1 MARERVQVQGL
12 GGAVPGIQPTIQR
25 AGQYAV
31 AQVRAAPVQVPQ
43 SNKLLDLADTLGT
56 SFELVQQYG
65 KLRQIQKEED
75 ISSGQQFFAEQP
87 DVAIESLESG
97 IGKTKREIRKLVQQG
112 VIDERSNPDF
122 LLGIRAARGKTLAKD
137 FRRELLT
144 NPDALSQEDPVVYI
158 QNQVSE
164 FYQRPE
170 IAGSAYAKQQ
180 VQPLLDSISNEYIGQ
195 VTRIQQD
202 REIAQGKSDWLGS
215 IVDKAKDWSS
225 NRASLSEDD
234 FKEWIDDGAG
244 NFKGSRKYA
253 LDNLF
258 KPVIMDMVERGNTGG
273 AMRKLQELENW
284 VINKDTGAKFVTL
297 ELSKEINSL
306 QNQILSSST
315 YYTNLAVQA
324 YNTKRTT
331 VEEPFNAEFQERLN
345 NNLPI
350 TESFLTDFSTRVRN
364 SFEDQGVKKQDAENL
379 IAKWREE
386 TNKAYNR
393 AKEVEIKTN
402 TEVYADIQSGINL
415 GIDVNNEIEDA
426 RDQGLLSEA
435 DYKKLTT
442 DNSNKA
448 NFEKE
453 VMSLPPVRGY
463 TDLLESDFSNTTIK
477 GGVPVLNKDVNI
489 VTNILKT
496 KLNLPSHTLQA
507 LGQEARMIWVAG
519 MEDQRNGIVF
529 SNPEISRPQLDRQLG
544 NEARDVY
551 NNIQPQI
558 QELVLNR
565 LRSGQY
571 DLGLTKSAFNPK
583 SPYYKNLVSVIT
595 NLGFNSR
602 QEADAWIATY
612 KSKLGIRQS

>member
-75 ISSGQQFFAEQP
+75 ISAGQQFFAEQP

-297 ELSKEINSL
+297 ELSKDINSL

-583 SPYYKNLVSVIT
+583 SPYYKNLASVIT
-595 NLGFNSR
+595 NLGFNSK

-612 KSKLGIRQS
+612 KSKLGIR

>member
-1 MARERVQVQGL
+1 MAKERVQVQGL
-12 GGAVPGIQPTIQR
+12 GDVVPGIQPTIQR

-31 AQVRAAPVQVPQ
+31 AQVRAAPVPVPR
-43 SNKLLDLADTLGT
+43 SKLLDLADALGT

-75 ISSGQQFFAEQP
+75 ISAGQQFFAEQP
-87 DVAIESLESG
+87 DIALESLEAG
-97 IGKTKREIRKLVQQG
+97 IGKTKRQLRKLVDQG

-137 FRRELLT
+137 FRRQLLT
-144 NPDALSQEDPVVYI
+144 NPDALNQTDPISYI
-158 QNQVSE
+158 QNQVAE

-170 IAGSAYAKQQ
+170 IADSAFAKQQ
-180 VQPLLDSISNEYIGQ
+180 VQPLLDSISDEYVNQ

-202 REIAQGKSDWLGS
+202 REIAQGKADWLGT
-215 IVDKAKDWSS
+215 IADQTKAWTS
-225 NRASLSEDD
+225 NKASLSDVD
-234 FKEWIDDGAG
+234 FKQWVDDGAG
-244 NFKGSRKYA
+244 NFKGSKKYA
-253 LDNLF
+253 FDNLF
-258 KPVIMDMVERGNTGG
+258 KPVIMDMVEQGNTGG

-284 VINKDTGAKFVTL
+284 TINEKTGAKFITA
-297 ELSKEINSL
+297 ELSKDINNL
-306 QNQILSSST
+306 QNQILSSGK
-315 YYTNLAVQA
+315 YYTDLAVQA
-324 YNTKRTT
+324 YNTKRTSAS
-331 VEEPFNAEFQERLN
+331 EPFNAEFQERLN

-402 TEVYADIQSGINL
+402 TEVLADIQNGITL
-415 GIDVNNEIEDA
+415 GIDVSNEIEDA

-435 DYKKLTT
+435 DFIKLGK
-442 DNSNKA
+442 DNAEKA
-448 NFEKE
+448 IFEKE

-489 VTNILKT
+489 ITNILKT
-496 KLNLPSHTLQA
+496 KLNIPSHTLQA
-507 LGQEARMIWVAG
+507 LGQEARMIWVAS
-519 MEDQRNGIVF
+519 MEEQRDGIVF
-529 SNPEISRPQLDRQLG
+529 SNPEISRPQLDKQLG

-551 NNIQPQI
+551 NNIQPQV
-558 QELVLNR
+558 QELVIDR
-565 LRSGQY
+565 LRTGQY
-571 DLGLTKSAFNPK
+571 DLGLTSTDFKK
-583 SPYYKNLVSVIT
+583 QTERLKKVVSGLNFET
-595 NLGFNSR
+595 EE
-602 QEADAWIATY
+602 EARLFLDTY
-612 KSKLGIRQS
+612 RDRLF

>member
-1 MARERVQVQGL
+1 MAKERVQVQGL

-75 ISSGQQFFAEQP
+75 ISAGQQFFAEQP

-180 VQPLLDSISNEYIGQ
+180 VQPLLDSISNEYISQ

-364 SFEDQGVKKQDAENL
+364 SFGDQGVKKQDAENL

-435 DYKKLTT
+435 DYKKLST

-583 SPYYKNLVSVIT
+583 SPYYKNLASVIT

-612 KSKLGIRQS
+612 KSKLGIR

>member
-1 MARERVQVQGL
+1 MAKERVQVQGL
-12 GGAVPGIQPTIQR
+12 GDVAPGIQPTIQR
-25 AGQYAV
+25 AGQYGI
-31 AQVRAAPVQVPQ
+31 QVQRAGR
-43 SNKLLDLADTLGT
+43 NKLMDLADAL
-56 SFELVQQYG
+56 SQVNPILAQYG
-65 KLRQIQKEED
+65 QIREFQQERD
-75 ISSGQQFFAEQP
+75 IAAGQQFFAEQP
-87 DVAIESLESG
+87 EQAAEALEAG
-97 IGKTKREIRKLVQQG
+97 IGKSKRELRKLVDKG
-112 VIDERSNPDF
+112 IIDERSNPDF

-144 NPDALSQEDPVVYI
+144 NPDALNQEDPVAYI

-180 VQPLLDSISNEYIGQ
+180 VQPLLDSISDEYVNQ

-202 REIAQGKSDWLGS
+202 REIAQGKADWLGS
-215 IVDKAKDWSS
+215 IVDKTKAWTS
-225 NRASLSEDD
+225 NRASLSEED
-234 FKEWIDDGAG
+234 FKQWIDDGAG
-244 NFKGSRKYA
+244 NFKGSKKYA

-258 KPVIMDMVERGNTGG
+258 KPAIMDMVEQGNTGG

-284 VINKDTGAKFVTL
+284 VINKKTGAKFVTP
-297 ELSKEINSL
+297 ELSKEINNL
-306 QNQILSSST
+306 QNQILNSSK
-315 YYTNLAVQA
+315 YYTDLAVQA

-331 VEEPFNAEFQERLN
+331 ASEPFNAEFQERLN

-364 SFEDQGVKKQDAENL
+364 AFQDQGVKKQDAENL

-402 TEVYADIQSGINL
+402 TEVYADIQNGITL
-415 GIDVNNEIEDA
+415 GIDVSNEIEDA
-426 RDQGLLSEA
+426 RDQGLISEA
-435 DYKKLTT
+435 DFIKLGN
-442 DNSNKA
+442 DNADKA

-489 VTNILKT
+489 ITNILKT
-496 KLNLPSHTLQA
+496 KLNVPSHTLQA
-507 LGQEARMIWVAG
+507 LGQEARMIWVSG

-551 NNIQPQI
+551 NNLQPQV
-558 QELVLNR
+558 QELVIDR
-565 LRSGQY
+565 LRTGQY
-571 DLGLTKSAFNPK
+571 DLGLTASDFR
-583 SPYYKNLVSVIT
+583 KNSDRLKQVVSGLKFETVE
-595 NLGFNSR
+595 
-602 QEADAWIATY
+602 EAKLFLDTY
-612 KSKLGIRQS
+612 KDRLF

>member
-1 MARERVQVQGL
+1 MAKERVQVQGL
-12 GGAVPGIQPTIQR
+12 GDVAPGIQPTIQR

-31 AQVRAAPVQVPQ
+31 AQVRAAPVPVPR
-43 SNKLLDLADTLGT
+43 SKLLDLADALGT

-75 ISSGQQFFAEQP
+75 ISAGQQFFAEQP
-87 DVAIESLESG
+87 DIALESLEAG
-97 IGKTKREIRKLVQQG
+97 IGKTKRQLRKLVDQG

-137 FRRELLT
+137 FRRQLLT
-144 NPDALSQEDPVVYI
+144 NPEALNQPDPISYI
-158 QNQVSE
+158 QNQVAE

-170 IAGSAYAKQQ
+170 IADSAFAKQQ
-180 VQPLLDSISNEYIGQ
+180 VQPLLDSISDEYVNQ

-202 REIAQGKSDWLGS
+202 REIAQGKADWLGT
-215 IVDKAKDWSS
+215 IADQTKAWTS
-225 NRASLSEDD
+225 NKASLSDVD
-234 FKEWIDDGAG
+234 FKQWVDDGAG
-244 NFKGSRKYA
+244 NFKGNKKYA
-253 LDNLF
+253 FDNLF
-258 KPVIMDMVERGNTGG
+258 KPVIMDMVEQGNTGG

-284 VINKDTGAKFVTL
+284 TINEKTGAKFITA
-297 ELSKEINSL
+297 ELSKDINNL
-306 QNQILSSST
+306 QNQILSSGK
-315 YYTNLAVQA
+315 YYTDLAVQA
-324 YNTKRTT
+324 YNTKRTSAS
-331 VEEPFNAEFQERLN
+331 EPFDAEFQERLN

-393 AKEVEIKTN
+393 AQEVEIKTN
-402 TEVYADIQSGINL
+402 TEVFADIQNGITL
-415 GIDVNNEIEDA
+415 GIDVSNEIEDA

-435 DYKKLTT
+435 DFIKLGK
-442 DNSNKA
+442 DNAEKA
-448 NFEKE
+448 IFEKE

-489 VTNILKT
+489 ITNILKT
-496 KLNLPSHTLQA
+496 KLNIPSHTLQA
-507 LGQEARMIWVAG
+507 LGQEARMIWVAS
-519 MEDQRNGIVF
+519 MEEQRDGIVF

-551 NNIQPQI
+551 NNIQPQV
-558 QELVLNR
+558 QELVIDR
-565 LRSGQY
+565 LRTGQY
-571 DLGLTKSAFNPK
+571 DLGLTSTDFKK
-583 SPYYKNLVSVIT
+583 QTERLKKVVSGLNFET
-595 NLGFNSR
+595 EE
-602 QEADAWIATY
+602 EARLFLDTY
-612 KSKLGIRQS
+612 RDRLF

>member
-612 KSKLGIRQS
+612 KSKLGIR

>member
-12 GGAVPGIQPTIQR
+12 GDVAPGIQPTIQR
-25 AGQYAV
+25 AGQYGI
-31 AQVRAAPVQVPQ
+31 QVQRAGR
-43 SNKLLDLADTLGT
+43 NKLMDLADAL
-56 SFELVQQYG
+56 SQVNPILAQYG
-65 KLRQIQKEED
+65 QIREFQQERD
-75 ISSGQQFFAEQP
+75 IAAGQQFFTEQP
-87 DVAIESLESG
+87 EQAAEALEAG
-97 IGKTKREIRKLVQQG
+97 IGKTKRELRKLVQQG

-137 FRRELLT
+137 FRRDLLT
-144 NPDALSQEDPVVYI
+144 NPDALNQEDPVAYI

-180 VQPLLDSISNEYIGQ
+180 VQPLLDSISDEYIGQ

-215 IVDKAKDWSS
+215 IVDKAKAWSS

-284 VINKDTGAKFVTL
+284 VINKKTGAKFVTP
-297 ELSKEINSL
+297 ELSQEINNL
-306 QNQILSSST
+306 QKSILDSGV
-315 YYTNLAVQA
+315 YYTDLAVEA

-331 VEEPFNAEFQERLN
+331 ASDPFNAEFQERLN

-393 AKEVEIKTN
+393 AKEVGIKTN
-402 TEVYADIQSGINL
+402 TEVYADIQNGITL
-415 GIDVNNEIEDA
+415 GIDVSNEIEDA
-426 RDQGLLSEA
+426 RDQGLISEA
-435 DYKKLTT
+435 DFIKLRN
-442 DNSNKA
+442 DNAEKA
-448 NFEKE
+448 IFEKE

-477 GGVPVLNKDVNI
+477 GGNPYLSKDFNI

-496 KLNLPSHTLQA
+496 SQSPTTKLNVPSNTLQA
-507 LGQEARMIWVAG
+507 LGQEARMMWVSG
-519 MEDQRNGIVF
+519 MEERRNGLIF

-544 NEARDVY
+544 NEAGDVY
-551 NNIQPQI
+551 SNLQPQV
-558 QELVLNR
+558 QELVLDR
-565 LRSGQY
+565 LRTGQY
-571 DLGLTKSAFNPK
+571 DLGLTANDFR
-583 SPYYKNLVSVIT
+583 KNSDRLKQVIT
-595 NLGFNSR
+595 GLKFETAA
-602 QEADAWIATY
+602 EARLFLDTY
-612 KSKLGIRQS
+612 KDRLF

>member
-1 MARERVQVQGL
+1 MAKERVQVQGL
-12 GGAVPGIQPTIQR
+12 GDVAPGITPTIQR
-25 AGQYAV
+25 AGQYSV
-31 AQVRAAPVQVPQ
+31 AQLRAAPVQAPR
-43 SNKLLDLADTLGT
+43 SKLLDLAEALGT
-56 SFELVQQYG
+56 GQQLLQQYG
-65 KLRQIQKEED
+65 QLRKVQREED
-75 ISSGQQFFAEQP
+75 IEAGQQFFAEQP
-87 DVAIESLESG
+87 DVAIESLEAG
-97 IGKTKREIRKLVQQG
+97 VGKSKRELRKLVDQG
-112 VIDERSNPDF
+112 IIDERSNPDF

-137 FRRELLT
+137 FRRQLLT
-144 NPDALSQEDPVVYI
+144 NPDALNQEDPIAYI
-158 QNQVSE
+158 QERVSE

-180 VQPLLDSISNEYIGQ
+180 VQSLLDSISDEYVNQ

-215 IVDKAKDWSS
+215 IVDKTKAWAS
-225 NRASLSEDD
+225 NRASLSEED
-234 FKEWIDDGAG
+234 FKQWIDDGAG
-244 NFKGSRKYA
+244 NFKGSKKYA

-258 KPVIMDMVERGNTGG
+258 KPVIMDMVEQGNTGG

-284 VINKDTGAKFVTL
+284 VINKKTGAKFVTP
-297 ELSKEINSL
+297 ELSKEINTL
-306 QNQILSSST
+306 QNQILNSSK
-315 YYTNLAVQA
+315 YYTDLAVQA
-324 YNTKRTT
+324 YNTKRTAAS
-331 VEEPFNAEFQERLN
+331 EPFNAEFQERLN

-386 TNKAYNR
+386 TNKTYNR

-435 DYKKLTT
+435 DYKKLRT

-477 GGVPVLNKDVNI
+477 GGNPYVSKDVNI
-489 VTNILKT
+489 ITNILKT
-496 KLNLPSHTLQA
+496 KLNVPSHTLQA
-507 LGQEARMIWVAG
+507 LGQEARMIWVSG
-519 MEDQRNGIVF
+519 MEDQRNGIIF

-558 QELVLNR
+558 QELVLDR
-565 LRSGQY
+565 LRTGQY
-571 DLGLTKSAFNPK
+571 DIGLTKSAFNPK
-583 SPYYKNLVSVIT
+583 SSYYKNLTSVIT

-602 QEADAWIATY
+602 QESDAWIATY
-612 KSKLGIRQS
+612 KSKLGIR

>member
-1 MARERVQVQGL
+1 MAKERVQVQGL
-12 GGAVPGIQPTIQR
+12 GDVVPGIQPTIQR

-31 AQVRAAPVQVPQ
+31 AQVRAAPVPVPR
-43 SNKLLDLADTLGT
+43 SKLLDLADALGT

-75 ISSGQQFFAEQP
+75 ISAGQQFFAEQP
-87 DVAIESLESG
+87 DIALESLEAG
-97 IGKTKREIRKLVQQG
+97 IGKTKRQLRKLVDQG

-137 FRRELLT
+137 FRRQLLT
-144 NPDALSQEDPVVYI
+144 NPEALNQPDPISYI
-158 QNQVSE
+158 QNQVAE

-170 IAGSAYAKQQ
+170 IADSAFAKQQ
-180 VQPLLDSISNEYIGQ
+180 VQPLLDSISDEYVNQ

-202 REIAQGKSDWLGS
+202 REIAQGKADWLGT
-215 IVDKAKDWSS
+215 IADQTKAWTS
-225 NRASLSEDD
+225 NKASLSDVD
-234 FKEWIDDGAG
+234 FKQWVDDGAG
-244 NFKGSRKYA
+244 NFKGSKKYA
-253 LDNLF
+253 FDNLF
-258 KPVIMDMVERGNTGG
+258 KPVIMDMVEQGNTGG

-284 VINKDTGAKFVTL
+284 TINEKTGAKFITA
-297 ELSKEINSL
+297 ELSKDINNL
-306 QNQILSSST
+306 QKSILDSSV
-315 YYTNLAVQA
+315 YYTDLAVKA
-324 YNTKRTT
+324 YATKRTA
-331 VEEPFNAEFQERLN
+331 VSEPFDAEFQERLN

-402 TEVYADIQSGINL
+402 TEVFADIQNGITL
-415 GIDVNNEIEDA
+415 GIDVSNEIEDA

-435 DYKKLTT
+435 DFIKLGK
-442 DNSNKA
+442 DNAEKA
-448 NFEKE
+448 IFEKE

-489 VTNILKT
+489 ITNILKT
-496 KLNLPSHTLQA
+496 KLNIPSHTLQA
-507 LGQEARMIWVAG
+507 LGQEARMIWVAS
-519 MEDQRNGIVF
+519 MEEQRDGIVF
-529 SNPEISRPQLDRQLG
+529 SNPEISRPQLDKQLG

-551 NNIQPQI
+551 NNIQPQV
-558 QELVLNR
+558 QELVIDR
-565 LRSGQY
+565 LRTGQY
-571 DLGLTKSAFNPK
+571 DLGLTSTDFKK
-583 SPYYKNLVSVIT
+583 QTERLKKVVSGLNFET
-595 NLGFNSR
+595 EE
-602 QEADAWIATY
+602 EARLFLDTY
-612 KSKLGIRQS
+612 RDRLF

>member
-1 MARERVQVQGL
+1 MAKERVQVQGL
-12 GGAVPGIQPTIQR
+12 GDVVPGIQPTIQR

-31 AQVRAAPVQVPQ
+31 AQVRAAPVPVPR
-43 SNKLLDLADTLGT
+43 SKLLDLADALGT

-75 ISSGQQFFAEQP
+75 ISAGQQFFAEQP
-87 DVAIESLESG
+87 DVAIESLEAG
-97 IGKTKREIRKLVQQG
+97 IGKTKRQLRKLVDQG
-112 VIDERSNPDF
+112 IIDERSNPDF

-137 FRRELLT
+137 FRRQLLT
-144 NPDALSQEDPVVYI
+144 NPDALNQDDPISYI
-158 QNQVSE
+158 QNQVAE

-170 IAGSAYAKQQ
+170 IADSAFAKQQ
-180 VQPLLDSISNEYIGQ
+180 VQPLLDSISDEYINQ

-202 REIAQGKSDWLGS
+202 REIAQGKADWLGT
-215 IVDKAKDWSS
+215 IADQTKAWTS
-225 NRASLSEDD
+225 NKASLSDVD
-234 FKEWIDDGAG
+234 FKQWVDDGAG
-244 NFKGSRKYA
+244 NFKGSKKYA
-253 LDNLF
+253 FDNLF
-258 KPVIMDMVERGNTGG
+258 KPVIMDMVEQGNTGG

-284 VINKDTGAKFVTL
+284 TINEKTGAKFITA
-297 ELSKEINSL
+297 ELSKDINNL
-306 QNQILSSST
+306 QNQILSSGK
-315 YYTNLAVQA
+315 YYTDLAVQA
-324 YNTKRTT
+324 YNAKRTSAS
-331 VEEPFNAEFQERLN
+331 EPFNAEFQERLN

-393 AKEVEIKTN
+393 AQEVEIKTN
-402 TEVYADIQSGINL
+402 TEVLADIQNGITL
-415 GIDVNNEIEDA
+415 GIDVSNEIEDA

-435 DYKKLTT
+435 DFIKLGK
-442 DNSNKA
+442 DNAEKA
-448 NFEKE
+448 IFEKE

-489 VTNILKT
+489 ITNILKT
-496 KLNLPSHTLQA
+496 KLNIPSHTLQA

-519 MEDQRNGIVF
+519 MEEQRNGIIF

-551 NNIQPQI
+551 NNIQPRVQT
-558 QELVLNR
+558 LVIDR
-565 LRSGQY
+565 LKTGQY
-571 DLGLTKSAFNPK
+571 DLGLTASDFRKQSDRLK
-583 SPYYKNLVSVIT
+583 QVVSGLNFET
-595 NLGFNSR
+595 EE
-602 QEADAWIATY
+602 EARLFLDTY
-612 KSKLGIRQS
+612 RDRLF